1 MATDTR
7 GPQVAAVTYVFLIMS
22 TIATVLRVYCR
33 GRVIKAFAMDDWL
46 AVAAQFFFIVFC
58 AYEITGF
65 IYGTGQHNSNLSAEQ
80 LPKAMQMWWTCEPLY
95 VLCNMSIKASIAIFL
110 LRICVAKIHR
120 IIIWI
125 VIGVTEL
132 YSFAFFML
140 FVLQCRPTSLFWL
153 RFSSNPPSGTC
164 LDPSV
169 VTNAFYG
176 YSAISC
182 VTDWTY
188 SIMPIFL
195 VWSLQMDRKVKI
207 SVAAILAAGVIASS
221 ATIVRFPYLHFLND
235 TDDFLYSTSDIA
247 MWSTIETGLGITAAG
262 VATLRPLLKTFFGG
276 SSAPGHGTSA
286 RQWQRTGSGHPKGD
300 EGFDMHDRGNKG
312 VGVTTVIDYGRA
324 RAKRDVESHG
334 IKGDADSGRSDP
346 FSDENFNNSQANLT
360 GIPEQDGTGWNGITV
375 KKSIVQTSG
384 DA

>member
-7 GPQVAAVTYVFLIMS
+7 GPQIAAITYVFLILS
-22 TIATVLRVYCR
+22 TIATLLRVYCR

-46 AVAAQFFFIVFC
+46 AVVAQIFFIVFC
-58 AYEITGF
+58 AYEIAGYV
-65 IYGTGQHNSNLSAEQ
+65 YGTGQHVADLSIENRV
-80 LPKAMQMWWTCEPLY
+80 KAMQMWWTCEPLY

-110 LRICVAKIHR
+110 LRICVSKVHK

-140 FVLQCRPTSLFWL
+140 FVLQCRPTALFWL
-153 RFSSNPPSGTC
+153 RFGDSPPEGMC
-164 LDPSV
+164 LDTSV
-169 VTNAFYG
+169 VTNVFYG

-188 SIMPIFL
+188 SILPIFL
-195 VWSLQMDRKVKI
+195 VWSLQMNRKVKI

-235 TDDFLYSTSDIA
+235 VDDFLYSTSDIA

-262 VATLRPLLKTFFGG
+262 VATLRPLMKTFFGG
-276 SSAPGHGTSA
+276 SSARGNGTSA
-286 RQWQRTGSGHPKGD
+286 RQWHRTGSGHPSNNRED
-300 EGFDMHDRGNKG
+300 AFDMHDRGNKD

-324 RAKRDVESHG
+324 RSKQQDVESQKV
-334 IKGDADSGRSDP
+334 KGESDLSSWDESG
-346 FSDENFNNSQANLT
+346 NSSETNLT
-360 GIPEQDGTGWNGITV
+360 GSLDQGTGWNITV
-375 KKSIVQTSG
+375 KKSIVQVSD

>member
-1 MATDTR
+1 
-7 GPQVAAVTYVFLIMS
+7 
-22 TIATVLRVYCR
+22 
-33 GRVIKAFAMDDWL
+33 
-46 AVAAQFFFIVFC
+46 
-58 AYEITGF
+58 
-65 IYGTGQHNSNLSAEQ
+65 
-80 LPKAMQMWWTCEPLY
+80 MWWTCEPLY

-169 VTNAFYG
+169 VTDAFYG

-207 SVAAILAAGVIASS
+207 SVAAILAAGV
-221 ATIVRFPYLHFLND
+221 
-235 TDDFLYSTSDIA
+235 
-247 MWSTIETGLGITAAG
+247 M
-262 VATLRPLLKTFFGG
+262 
-276 SSAPGHGTSA
+276 
-286 RQWQRTGSGHPKGD
+286 
-300 EGFDMHDRGNKG
+300 
-312 VGVTTVIDYGRA
+312 
-324 RAKRDVESHG
+324 
-334 IKGDADSGRSDP
+334 
-346 FSDENFNNSQANLT
+346 
-360 GIPEQDGTGWNGITV
+360 
-375 KKSIVQTSG
+375 
-384 DA
+384 